1 MKRAIYNGPRDFA
14 FEDVEEPK
22 AGPNDAVIEIKYAG
36 VCGSDVTAWTYDGSA
51 VGIHAGNEFGHEFA
65 GVITEVGSKV
75 KDVKV
80 GDRVWVNPETCKLA
94 GKVACCECGG
104 FSEKVLIENA
114 KVNYNVYKLP
124 DSVDFK
130 EAALIEPFCVGIH
143 GKNALQTKK
152 SDKVLIFGAG
162 PIGLC
167 CLNAL
172 IGQGVKKVAVA
183 DVRDDRLKDAEAMGA
198 IILNSADPKF
208 MENVEEVFGT
218 TMTPFGPAVDID
230 VFIDCAGVKPV
241 MDTILKLAKYEA
253 RISVVAVYKE
263 TYEMPLML
271 VMAKRYTITGSCAYD
286 HKDALEAIGL
296 LEKKNTNIDKLI
308 THMFAYDELEQ
319 ALDTASNPESG
330 ALKVMIDYSI

>member
-1 MKRAIYNGPRDFA
+1 MKRAIYQGPRDFT

-22 AGPNDAVIEIKYAG
+22 AGPEDAVIQIEYAG
-36 VCGSDVTAWTYDGSA
+36 VCGSDVTAWTYDGAA
-51 VGIHAGNEFGHEFA
+51 VGIHGGNEFGHEFA

-75 KDVKV
+75 KDIKV

-104 FSEKVLIENA
+104 FSEKVLIEKA

-124 DSVDFK
+124 DNVDLK

-143 GKNALQTKK
+143 GKNAVHVKK
-152 SDKVLIFGAG
+152 SDKVIIFGAG

-172 IGQGVKKVAVA
+172 IGQGVKKVVVA
-183 DVRDDRLKDAEAMGA
+183 DVRDDRLKDAEEMGA
-198 IILNSADPKF
+198 ITLNSTAPDF
-208 MENVEEVFGT
+208 MEQVEKIFGT
-218 TMTPFGPAVDID
+218 TMTSFGPAIDID

-253 RISVVAVYKE
+253 RISIVAVYKE
-263 TYEMPLML
+263 TYEMPLRL

-286 HKDALEAIGL
+286 HKDALEAISL
-296 LEKKNTNIDKLI
+296 LEKKNTNIVKLI
-308 THMFAYDELEQ
+308 THVFAYDELEK
-319 ALDTASNPESG
+319 ALDTASDPESG
-330 ALKVMIDYSI
+330 SLKVMIDYTM